1 MKNMHPESFFTH
13 GSLERETQ
21 TDSQCHC
28 TFLIEKINDDLIC
41 NCRQKSDTK
50 KKEN

>member
-1 MKNMHPESFFTH
+1 MNMHPESFFTR

-21 TDSQCHC
+21 TDSQCHF
-28 TFLIEKINDDLIC
+28 THLFEKTNDDLTC
-41 NCRQKSDTK
+41 NCRQKSETK